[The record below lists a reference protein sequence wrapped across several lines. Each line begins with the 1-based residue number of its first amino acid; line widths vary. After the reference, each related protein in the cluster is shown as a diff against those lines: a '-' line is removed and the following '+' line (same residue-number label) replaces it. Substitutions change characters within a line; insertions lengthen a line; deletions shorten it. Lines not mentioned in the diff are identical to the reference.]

1 MSPPVA
7 VVAHNLRVD
16 LTSAEVLRALDEDG
30 VEAILLKGP
39 STVRWLFPGE
49 PRRYHDCDLLVSPMA
64 IGRAEATLREL
75 GFTPALAQ
83 HRMPSWWR
91 EHALEWVHPGRFA
104 GVDLHRRLKGA
115 RVNDARIWEVL
126 STETE
131 TMAVADALATVLS
144 APGRALVLAVDS
156 SPDDVGKEDLSRAIE
171 RAGDA
176 TWQRAAELA
185 RELDAIDAFST
196 GLRLVPAGRTLA
208 ERLGL
213 PPASSVTGELRIRS
227 APAEALTVDRLAR
240 ASGVRERAA
249 IVRHKLL
256 PPPTFMR
263 HWSPQARPGLAGL
276 LAAYVRRLAWV
287 AMKTPRAVRSWR
299 RARRAVQAKPPTGA

>member
-16 LTSAEVLRALDEDG
+16 LTSAEVLRAFAEDG

-49 PRRYHDCDLLVSPMA
+49 PRRYHDCDLLVSPA
-64 IGRAEATLREL
+64 ASDRAEAILREL

-91 EHALEWVHPGRFA
+91 EHALEWVHPERFA

-115 RVNDARIWEVL
+115 RVDDARVWEVL

-131 TMAVADALATVLS
+131 TMAIADVPATVLS
-144 APGRALVLAVDS
+144 PPGRALVLAVDS
-156 SPDDVGKEDLSRAIE
+156 SPADVGKEDLSRAIE
-171 RAGDA
+171 RAGDG

-185 RELDAIDAFST
+185 RELDATDAFAT
-196 GLRLVPAGRTLA
+196 GLRLVPAGRELA
-208 ERLGL
+208 DRLGL
-213 PPASSVTGELRIRS
+213 PPTASVTAQLRARS

-240 ASGVRERAA
+240 ASGLRERAA
-249 IVRHKLL
+249 IVRHKLV

-263 HWSPQARPGLAGL
+263 HWSPHARQGWAGL
-276 LAAYVRRLAWV
+276 VAAYVRRFAWV
-287 AMKTPRAVRSWR
+287 ARKTPRAVRSWR
-299 RARRAVQAKPPTGA
+299 RARRAVQPKPPTRV